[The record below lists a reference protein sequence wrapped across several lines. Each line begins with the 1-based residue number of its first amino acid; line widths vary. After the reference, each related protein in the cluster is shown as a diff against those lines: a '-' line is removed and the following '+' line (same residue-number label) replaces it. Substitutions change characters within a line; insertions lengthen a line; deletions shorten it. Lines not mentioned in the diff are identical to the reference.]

1 MGGHTGA
8 TWQIQLNCLC
18 ATVMRSFVKLLGHL
32 YFGTVY
38 HYAEFFILA
47 LCIIMQNFPMC
58 VGVCVWR
65 CNRFYCTM
73 HFSAM
78 CVITCSNAR
87 SASLWYLFTQRPM
100 GVKFGTEEGT
110 FGPLHRAKFH
120 PHRCNDKG
128 VGPPKL

>member
-78 CVITCSNAR
+78 CVITCSIAR
-87 SASLWYLFTQRPM
+87 SASLWYLIYSEADGGEIWHGGGVPSSVPNFTPIGAATR
-100 GVKFGTEEGT
+100 V
-110 FGPLHRAKFH
+110 
-120 PHRCNDKG
+120 
-128 VGPPKL
+128 